1 MEAGAHRQKVA
12 RPGVAEEQEDLG
24 GEIEVCGP
32 GSSSTSQRRGAM
44 AHHNAQANRE
54 KHSAVWRSVTTISEF
69 VATGEYA
76 GPIRRLCDAH
86 HL

>member
-32 GSSSTSQRRGAM
+32 GRRQRAKEELPWRTTTLRQIERSIPPCGA
-44 AHHNAQANRE
+44 R
-54 KHSAVWRSVTTISEF
+54 
-69 VATGEYA
+69 
-76 GPIRRLCDAH
+76 
-86 HL
+86 

>member
-32 GSSSTSQRRGAM
+32 GRRQRAKKSCHGAP
-44 AHHNAQANRE
+44 QRSGKSRE
-54 KHSAVWRSVTTISEF
+54 AFRR
-69 VATGEYA
+69 VALG
-76 GPIRRLCDAH
+76 DDH
-86 HL
+86 F

>member
-32 GSSSTSQRRGAM
+32 GRRQRAKEELPWRTPQRSGKS
-44 AHHNAQANRE
+44 RE
-54 KHSAVWRSVTTISEF
+54 AFRR
-69 VATGEYA
+69 VALG
-76 GPIRRLCDAH
+76 DDH
-86 HL
+86 F